1 MANGKLY
8 NDNDIAA
15 MKSRFNASRAVFVKT
30 INSDHTLEE
39 TMKESLNRIDDKAG
53 NGYEQTQSKPPEPE
67 DGGNIQ
73 SND

>member
-53 NGYEQTQSKPPEPE
+53 NDYEKQSETSEPE
-67 DGGNIQ
+67 RHGDIQ